1 MKAAVEGLERYVWE
15 CFWLGIDG
23 GAEWRGEER
32 DGGRGEAGV
41 GMRGGR
47 MGETG
52 RVRRRWL
59 GLRFIGW
66 RTLDGGSAGE
76 GGWGMREGK
85 CRREAGGCGMEG
97 RARTIASTGEAALV
111 RFTITAEDT
120 GLDQKR
126 ART

>member
-1 MKAAVEGLERYVWE
+1 MEVRS
-15 CFWLGIDG
+15 G
-23 GAEWRGEER
+23 GWRGEGR
-32 DGGRGEAGV
+32 WKRGGRG
-41 GMRGGR
+41 RGGR
-47 MGETG
+47 GMNGGNRADFLAYRARPEG
-52 RVRRRWL
+52 VV
-59 GLRFIGW
+59 GLEVLGW
-66 RTLDGGSAGE
+66 RTLEGGLAGE

-85 CRREAGGCGMEG
+85 CRQEAGGCGMEG